1 MSHRPRRRLVSDLR
15 FGVGLLATVLVGGV
29 LTLLVWAVI
38 PGLMPGWS
46 TSVVESGSMG
56 PLIEEG
62 DLVVVRP
69 APAAVL
75 DTGTVILFG
84 TVDGPTLH
92 RIERVE
98 DAGYVTRGDANGSPD
113 TELVAPGRVDGVGTV
128 LVPFMGRPLRWLA
141 EGRWGLLALMVV
153 AAVATVRACHWA
165 SDPRLDPWRPG
176 TRPYRSAA
184 YRPTAFGRE
193 VLDGSPSLLSPQL
206 RHTMRGD
213 PSIPGSTP

>member
-1 MSHRPRRRLVSDLR
+1 MSHGPPRRLVSDLR
-15 FGVGLLATVLVGGV
+15 FGFGLLATVLVGGV

-38 PGLMPGWS
+38 PGVMPGWS

-69 APAAVL
+69 APVADL

-84 TVDGPTLH
+84 TADGPTLH

-98 DAGYVTRGDANGSPD
+98 DAGYVTRGDANGSAD
-113 TELVAPGRVDGVGTV
+113 TDVVAPDRVDGVGTV

-153 AAVATVRACHWA
+153 TAVSTVRACRWA
-165 SDPRLDPWRPG
+165 SDPGLDPWRPG
-176 TRPYRSAA
+176 ARPHRPAA
-184 YRPTAFGRE
+184 ERPTMFGRD
-193 VLDGSPSLLSPQL
+193 VLDASPSLLSTRL
-206 RHTMRGD
+206 RHAVWRD
-213 PSIPGSTP
+213 PSIPGSSP